1 MMENA
6 ARWEGESE
14 PRGPEGPPK
23 RCRKRWEL
31 ETRKAGA
38 REGLKSQPGCP
49 GLRES
54 QHGVLCGAVLRTPR
68 FSPKLQPH
76 PSVAGSQE
84 GVMAKAAATGRNLS
98 LVLFLILPLICLV
111 SSHPT
116 DTHSLSCKVIVRAR
130 PALRQPWYEVQCS
143 LDGESF
149 LQYDNHNKATP
160 LGDLGKAV
168 HDTQMWTDLIQRLEY
183 LGQEL
188 RKILANTK
196 QETADPS
203 GHPTLQTIMNSKY
216 KQEQIIDASWR
227 FNISGKYFFI
237 LNTMNMSWTP
247 FSLEARGIMNDE
259 QFIKDLKVISTADSS
274 YWLKELLKHQKE
286 KPRPTSRAPDII
298 YLPPTIDVT
307 PHPSTRQFP
316 NNKES
321 IIIAVVISIIIIII
335 LIIIFIRMCVKRK
348 CCPQGDS
355 ESGALDLTV
364 KPLQREISSS
374 P

>member
-1 MMENA
+1 
-6 ARWEGESE
+6 
-14 PRGPEGPPK
+14 
-23 RCRKRWEL
+23 
-31 ETRKAGA
+31 
-38 REGLKSQPGCP
+38 
-49 GLRES
+49 
-54 QHGVLCGAVLRTPR
+54 
-68 FSPKLQPH
+68 
-76 PSVAGSQE
+76 
-84 GVMAKAAATGRNLS
+84 MAKAAATGRNLS